1 MLSYRGTTPDP
12 RQVRRE
18 LRVRYMLSG
27 SVRRVGDKV
36 RLSAELVDC
45 EHGATIWSDRFAGEA
60 AHIFELQDELSA
72 RVVATITPQV
82 QETELRR
89 VLRKRP
95 ENLDAY
101 ECVLRGL
108 DLFNCFE
115 DDQFMRALPLPKSL
129 GGGRVATSI
138 DRDELALHLFD
149 HSPRLR
155 PVSDLVQRADPA
167 RRLHARCCR
176 DASPPE
182 VVEMLKLLNQAEPRR
197 TSSSG
202 FQLFAVSCKPT

>member
-1 MLSYRGTTPDP
+1 VLPFVEQSAVTANEAAETANSYFSDGLVEGIISALSCLPEVVVISRTSMLHYRGTTPDP

-18 LRVRYMLSG
+18 LRVRYMLAG

-36 RLSAELVDC
+36 LQSAELVDC

-60 AHIFELQDELSA
+60 AHIFELQNELSA
-72 RVVATITPQV
+72 RAVATITPQV

-108 DLFNCFE
+108 DLFNRFE
-115 DDQFMRALPLPKSL
+115 DDQLCRRCRFSKKPWRRQGCQA
-129 GGGRVATSI
+129 GTR
-138 DRDELALHLFD
+138 RH
-149 HSPRLR
+149 PR
-155 PVSDLVQRADPA
+155 SW
-167 RRLHARCCR
+167 RC
-176 DASPPE
+176 
-182 VVEMLKLLNQAEPRR
+182 
-197 TSSSG
+197 
-202 FQLFAVSCKPT
+202 